1 MSQLGAEIEQSVQN
15 LEQEMKVSENQLNY
29 LEVGRLGFPAIHT
42 MHLAVYTYNLLPELS
57 SMHENI
63 CMTGGVGFQ

>member
-29 LEVGRLGFPAIHT
+29 LEARVGPIRIQTYILYILIVHTYCTYIHKYRL
-42 MHLAVYTYNLLPELS
+42 LLRTLFS
-57 SMHENI
+57 
-63 CMTGGVGFQ
+63 T

>member
-29 LEVGRLGFPAIHT
+29 LEVGRLGWPAIHT
-42 MHLAVYTYNLLPELS
+42 MHLAVHLQLVTRIIFNA
-57 SMHENI
+57 
-63 CMTGGVGFQ
+63 